1 MVFFRSYGTAISRQ
15 LFFTCSFKA
24 FPLSK
29 IDPEFVELLEL
40 LHSREQFDELAKLFE
55 HTLRP
60 WNEYSEEERKWI
72 VERATSLMSKG

>member
-1 MVFFRSYGTAISRQ
+1 
-15 LFFTCSFKA
+15 
-24 FPLSK
+24 LSK